1 MRLINVGCSF
11 SYGNIIS
18 EYETFADKHIS
29 PGTLV
34 AEYMGIEELNIAS
47 PGLSLDGVLRRL
59 HSYEFQRDDVFLI
72 GLPPNLRLQAVRTEP
87 RNQNKIRKKFKAIF

>member
-11 SYGNIIS
+11 SYGNVIS
-18 EYETFADKHIS
+18 EYETFADRHIS

-34 AEYMGIEELNIAS
+34 AAHMGIEELNIAS

-59 HSYEFQRDDVFLI
+59 HSYEFCVDELTDSHHSS
-72 GLPPNLRLQAVRTEP
+72 GLPNHTSNWHCV
-87 RNQNKIRKKFKAIF
+87 